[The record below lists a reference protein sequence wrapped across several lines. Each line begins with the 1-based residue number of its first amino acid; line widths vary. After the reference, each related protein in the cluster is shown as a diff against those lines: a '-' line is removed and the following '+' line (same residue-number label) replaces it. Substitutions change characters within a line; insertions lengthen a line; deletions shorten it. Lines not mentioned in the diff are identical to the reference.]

1 MTTMKTK
8 VKEIKSKRGISFRL
22 EFDDR
27 KEQVKVTCLS
37 AVGFCSF
44 LKREIHAVMNPLNLK
59 VVEEGF
65 EDITYKCPSYKKK
78 KVVEAVKE
86 F

>member
-1 MTTMKTK
+1 MKMQ
-8 VKEIKSKRGISFRL
+8 VKEIKSKRGICFRL
-22 EFDDR
+22 EFDNR
-27 KEQVKVTCLS
+27 KSQVTVTCLS

-44 LKREIHAVMNPLNLK
+44 LKQEIHAVMDPLKLK
-59 VVEEGF
+59 VVKEEF
-65 EDITYKCPSYKKK
+65 EKITYYCPSYKKK